1 MGRIRDAVVVGA
13 RTVRRIPIPSALS
26 HQALREARRPNPPS
40 AVLKRHAVEV
50 EMIGRTRC
58 VWLDGHLAR
67 QEGDPV
73 IVHLN
78 SGAYVSGPFASDWAW
93 LSRQADARG
102 CAALMIDYRTAPD
115 HQHPVAL
122 DDTESALAA
131 LVADGRLA
139 DRPWVLSGAHAGGGL
154 AFSVAR
160 RLRDRGD
167 IPAPSALI
175 TMSPWLDL
183 ELSNAGITETG
194 QVDPVHERRMLRE
207 AARAYAGRTP
217 LDDPDLSPI
226 NASLNGLPPVHL
238 SVGLRDLFLADVRV
252 ARLQLE
258 ENGLDL
264 SYREI
269 SGRLGMQL
277 IPRRGEDIERLH
289 REQADLIERVLR
301 RP

>member
-102 CAALMIDYRTAPD
+102 CAALKI
-115 HQHPVAL
+115 
-122 DDTESALAA
+122 
-131 LVADGRLA
+131 GR
-139 DRPWVLSGAHAGGGL
+139 AH
-154 AFSVAR
+154 V
-160 RLRDRGD
+160 
-167 IPAPSALI
+167 
-175 TMSPWLDL
+175 
-183 ELSNAGITETG
+183 
-194 QVDPVHERRMLRE
+194 
-207 AARAYAGRTP
+207 
-217 LDDPDLSPI
+217 
-226 NASLNGLPPVHL
+226 
-238 SVGLRDLFLADVRV
+238 
-252 ARLQLE
+252 
-258 ENGLDL
+258 
-264 SYREI
+264 
-269 SGRLGMQL
+269 
-277 IPRRGEDIERLH
+277 
-289 REQADLIERVLR
+289 
-301 RP
+301 